1 MVTKYKLPPLS
12 EIDPEVAAKSAA
24 ADREPD
30 EPKGLDADFW
40 DARPYLKHLRNAAHS
55 RQRSAPAVL
64 GVVLARVA
72 ACTDHRLRIPP
83 IVGSDVGLSL
93 FTAVLAPPGVGK
105 STATAIGTEVLP
117 APEGLDI
124 ADQLPIGTGEGL
136 VEVFFG
142 MVEETEEDTGKPK
155 KVKKQVRHNAFFSID
170 EGQVLAELGTRRNA
184 VLLPTIRSAFS
195 GSTLGQMNAS
205 EERRRILPKG
215 SYTIGMALA
224 LQTVLAGALLDD
236 AEGGTPQRMLWLPAV
251 DPEIPEDGPN
261 WPGPL
266 PWSPPTREALN
277 ALRDDGW
284 LIGDAAHL
292 DVAEVICRR
301 IRAADLARARGQ
313 ETTTLLEAHGELL
326 QLKVAALLA
335 VLDGRLNI
343 TEEDFQLAACIKA
356 SSDATRAS
364 VEDTVRRDAA
374 KREEDASFR
383 QARRAVRA
391 DIEVAENRIAT
402 CAMKVAQKV
411 WADPDRRWTGREMQ
425 QAMRRWREEYSD
437 AVDHA
442 VAKGWITVETE
453 PGQGDAKRLLRPG
466 KVRAS

>member
-1 MVTKYKLPPLS
+1 MVTSFKLPPIS
-12 EIDPEVAAKSAA
+12 EIDPELAARVDDKPE
-24 ADREPD
+24 DTEPQC
-30 EPKGLDADFW
+30 LDGDFW
-40 DARPYLKHLRNAAHS
+40 DARPYLKHLRNAAHA

-72 ACTDHRLRIPP
+72 ACVDHRLRIPP

-117 APEGLDI
+117 PPDGLDI
-124 ADQLPIGTGEGL
+124 ADQLPVGTGEGL

-142 MVEETEEDTGKPK
+142 FVEETDEDTGKPK
-155 KVKKQVRHNAFFSID
+155 KVKKQVRHNAFFSVD

-184 VLLPTIRSAFS
+184 VLLPTIRSAFT
-195 GSTLGQMNAS
+195 GATLGQMNAS
-205 EERRRILPKG
+205 EERRRILTRG
-215 SYTIGMALA
+215 SYSIGMALA

-251 DPEIPEDGPN
+251 DPEIPDDSPN

-266 PWSPPTREALN
+266 PWSPPTREAIN
-277 ALRDDGW
+277 DLRDDGW
-284 LIGDAAHL
+284 LIGDTAHL

-301 IRAADLARARGQ
+301 IKAADLARARGV

-326 QLKVAALLA
+326 QLKIAALLA

-343 TEEDFQLAACIKA
+343 SEEDFQLAACIKA
-356 SSDATRAS
+356 TSDATRAA

-374 KREEDASFR
+374 KREDEASFR
-383 QARRAVRA
+383 QAQRAVKA
-391 DIEVAENRIAT
+391 DVLISERRVVDCSRKIAL
-402 CAMKVAQKV
+402 KVA
-411 WADPDRRWTGREMQ
+411 AEPERWTFAELRRDMS
-425 QAMRRWREEYSD
+425 RWRDVFPDGVER
-437 AVDHA
+437 AVSE
-442 VAKGWITVETE
+442 GWITVVTE
-453 PGQGDAKRLLRPG
+453 PGQGDAKRWLRLG